1 MINTIL
7 TILQWITSHRKIAF
21 KALVGLS
28 VAFLIGWC
36 TILYNRNKKLS
47 ESLNN
52 ANNNIEAYQ
61 GVINNSQQAN
71 NVLRLDITNLEQQ
84 NDSVIHKL
92 DSVMKNNNIKPKNV
106 NVAATQTQ
114 TLNVTK
120 SKGVGGIVIKDSITY
135 KDTTYTDSI
144 KYNDYTTIYY
154 SINKDSVIMRLNAK
168 NEQYLYI
175 SSNKEYVNKKS
186 FFKRLFTLDFKKHYV
201 YKYNIINSNDIFKEN
216 DVRIIQQTNN

>member
-7 TILQWITSHRKIAF
+7 TLLQWINSHRKIVF

-36 TILYNRNKKLS
+36 TILNNRNKKLS
-47 ESLNN
+47 ESLNY
-52 ANNNIEAYQ
+52 ASNNIEAYQ

-71 NVLRLDITNLEQQ
+71 NVLRLDITELQQ
-84 NDSVIHKL
+84 VNDSVIHKL

-106 NVAATQTQ
+106 VVAATQTQ
-114 TLNVTK
+114 TLNVTN

-154 SINKDSVIMRLNAK
+154 SINKDSVIMRLSAK

-175 SSNKEYVNKKS
+175 LSNKEYVNKKS

-216 DVRIIQQTNN
+216 DVRIIQQIQ